1 MKKDTIR
8 FRMSAA
14 VFAAGLLVFHMVLPG
29 AEVFATGSEL
39 TAGELTGDTAGQTTG
54 SATTQTGQTASD
66 SQTAAGT
73 QAGVEDSQTAVDSQ
87 TTTAVQTGT
96 ESQTTTAVQTGA
108 ESQTGAGTQ
117 TSAAA
122 GAQTT
127 ANAQTPD
134 ADASDDS
141 DENRVNESTSMP
153 EWTDRLVTGRGETE
167 EGFSGSGLDVRKVDA
182 DYEGELDA
190 VTGLPVTSGAEQRQ
204 TTGRVQLS
212 DTMYYDFDQRG
223 FFFLSPRFGVE
234 IGANVA
240 DGMVTKENVA
250 IVVPDGVATTLY
262 KDGNVV
268 EKPAL
273 TAIREPGGYVLRIGN
288 GSENEDLLSFTI
300 TSTTTGSLNYYSM
313 PESFYVTSVTR
324 DGQDVSGPTSRVE
337 LLTEGEYSIEYGC
350 PKAAL
355 SYTLSLT
362 VDHTPPELTFTG
374 VDERGRA
381 RGPVT
386 YAGLEKGDTVTCL
399 KDGSEYTPRRATLSQ
414 MGKYVLTVTD
424 KAGNSNTYY
433 VTILLYLNAQSV
445 VFFALF
451 IAIVAALVAYLQIS
465 RRRMRVR

>member
-1 MKKDTIR
+1 MH
-8 FRMSAA
+8 AA
-14 VFAAGLLVFHMVLPG
+14 IFAAGLLVFHMMLPC
-29 AEVFATGSEL
+29 AEVSATGNDF
-39 TAGELTGDTAGQTTG
+39 TAGELPGDTAGQTSG
-54 SATTQTGQTASD
+54 SGTTQTGQTTTDA
-66 SQTAAGT
+66 QTTTGAQTSAEGVQTTEGTQTTTGTQTGADTQTTTDTQTGADTQTTAGT
-73 QAGVEDSQTAVDSQ
+73 QVPD
-87 TTTAVQTGT
+87 
-96 ESQTTTAVQTGA
+96 
-108 ESQTGAGTQ
+108 
-117 TSAAA
+117 
-122 GAQTT
+122 
-127 ANAQTPD
+127 ANA
-134 ADASDDS
+134 SDVS
-141 DENRVNESTSMP
+141 DENRMDESTSMP

-167 EGFSGSGLDVRKVDA
+167 EGFSGSGLDVRQVDD
-182 DYEGELDA
+182 DYEGELDV
-190 VTGLPVTSGAEQRQ
+190 VTGLPVTSGAQQRQ

-212 DTMYYDFDQRG
+212 DTMYYDFDQKG
-223 FFFLSPRFGVE
+223 FVFISPRFGAE

-240 DGMVTKENVA
+240 DGMVTKEKVS
-250 IVVPDGVATTLY
+250 IVVPGGVATTLY
-262 KDGNVV
+262 KDGKVV

-273 TAIREPGGYVLRIGN
+273 SAISEPGGYVLRIGN

-324 DGQDVSGPTSRVE
+324 DGQDLSGPTSRVE

-350 PKAAL
+350 PKAGL

-374 VDERGRA
+374 ADERGRA

>member
-1 MKKDTIR
+1 MKKNTIR
-8 FRMSAA
+8 FRMRAA
-14 VFAAGLLVFHMVLPG
+14 VFAAGLLVFHMMLPL
-29 AEVFATGSEL
+29 AEVSATESDF
-39 TAGELTGDTAGQTTG
+39 TAGELPEENSGQMLQSVTTQPGQT
-54 SATTQTGQTASD
+54 D
-66 SQTAAGT
+66 AG
-73 QAGVEDSQTAVDSQ
+73 
-87 TTTAVQTGT
+87 
-96 ESQTTTAVQTGA
+96 VQTGA
-108 ESQTGAGTQ
+108 DSQTSEGTQTSTGSQTTAGTQ
-117 TSAAA
+117 TNTGS
-122 GAQTT
+122 QTT
-127 ANAQTPD
+127 AGTPTSTDSQMVTGTQTPD
-134 ADASDDS
+134 AGASS
-141 DENRVNESTSMP
+141 DENRVDETTSMP

-167 EGFSGSGLDVRKVDA
+167 EGFSGSGLDVRQVDE

-190 VTGLPVTSGAEQRQ
+190 VTGLPVTSGAQQRQ

-212 DTMYYDFDQRG
+212 DTMYYDLDQRG
-223 FFFLSPRFGVE
+223 FVFVSPRFGVE

-240 DGMVTKENVA
+240 DGMVTKERVV
-250 IVVPDGVATTLY
+250 IVVPDGVVTTLY

-273 TAIREPGGYVLRIGN
+273 SALSEPGGYVLRIGN

-300 TSTTTGSLNYYSM
+300 VSTTTGSLNYYSM

-324 DGQDVSGPTSRVE
+324 DGQDVSGPITRVE

-350 PKAAL
+350 PKAGL

-386 YAGLEKGDTVTCL
+386 FSGLEKGETVTCL
-399 KDGSEYTPRRATLSQ
+399 KDGSEYTPRRSTLSEV
-414 MGKYVLTVTD
+414 GKYVLTVTD
-424 KAGNSNTYY
+424 MAGNSNTYY

-451 IAIVAALVAYLQIS
+451 IAIIAALVAYLQIS